1 MKRIAIVFRRSSS
14 RAPLRAPLRAP
25 SRARRG
31 VAAAV
36 ALTGA
41 LALAGC
47 NRGGDARAEQPGDA
61 GVTIGREN
69 IAIVA
74 MDSIQAGP
82 GISGS
87 LRAEN
92 EARVRA
98 QVGGPVLDTYVEQ
111 GQRVAKGTV
120 LARIDD
126 TAIRDA
132 YLSARSAVTSAESAA
147 DVARRELERAE
158 KLVQAGG
165 IAEREVESARRA
177 SVAAD
182 AALADSRARLASAQ
196 EQVNYTRVT
205 APFSGAVAA
214 RAVSAGDVV
223 VVGTELFTV
232 VDPSSMRL
240 EASVPADQLSTVRV
254 GAPVSFTVNAY
265 PGRTFSGK
273 ITRVSPVADP
283 TTRQVQIIAS
293 IPNTG
298 SAPLVGGL
306 FAEGRVAS
314 ETRRGLV
321 VPQTAIDERGVAP
334 AATRLKNG
342 RVERVN
348 VELGIRNAANE
359 TIEVRG
365 GLAAGD
371 TVLVGAA
378 QGISAG
384 TPVRVGE
391 VGDPSAPR
399 AETARATTKE

>member
-1 MKRIAIVFRRSSS
+1 M
-14 RAPLRAPLRAP
+14 P
-25 SRARRG
+25 SRALRG
-31 VAAAV
+31 AAAGL
-36 ALTGA
+36 ALGGA
-41 LALAGC
+41 LALAAC

-61 GVTIGREN
+61 AVTIGREN

-74 MDSIQAGP
+74 MDSIRTGP

-111 GQRVAKGTV
+111 GQRVARGTV

-132 YLSARSAVTSAESAA
+132 YLSARSGVTSAQSAA

-182 AALADSRARLASAQ
+182 AALADARSRLASAQ
-196 EQVNYTRVT
+196 EQVNHTRVT
-205 APFSGAVAA
+205 APFSGVVAA

-223 VVGTELFTV
+223 AVGTELFTV
-232 VDPSSMRL
+232 VEPSSMRL
-240 EASVPADQLSTVRV
+240 EASVPAEQLSDVRV
-254 GAPVSFTVNAY
+254 GAPVSFSVNGY
-265 PGRTFSGK
+265 PGRTFTGK

-283 TTRQVQIIAS
+283 ATRQVQIIAS

-334 AATRLKNG
+334 TATRLKNG

-348 VELGIRNAANE
+348 LELGIRNAANE

-384 TPVRVGE
+384 TPVRVGGE
-391 VGDPSAPR
+391 GDRSAPA